1 MRCGR
6 AAEAAWSRVTKGEDS
21 RTSNHCR
28 LIFGDDEGP
37 LVTDL
42 VEIGSADAS
51 GVNVVVRW
59 GCLAVQKDVHDP
71 HRVRSTLE
79 HAPAPSWGLK
89 ECAVLQYLDG
99 Q

>member
-1 MRCGR
+1 
-6 AAEAAWSRVTKGEDS
+6 VTKGEDS

-59 GCLAVQKDVHDP
+59 GCLAVQKDLCVVVHDP
-71 HRVRSTLE
+71 HRLASMLRL
-79 HAPAPSWGLK
+79 PAG
-89 ECAVLQYLDG
+89 V
-99 Q
+99 